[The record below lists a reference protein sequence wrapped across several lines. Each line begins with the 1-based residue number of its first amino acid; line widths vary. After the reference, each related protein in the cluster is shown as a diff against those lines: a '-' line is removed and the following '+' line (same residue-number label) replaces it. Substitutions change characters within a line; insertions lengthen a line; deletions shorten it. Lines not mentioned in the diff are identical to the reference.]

1 MTRSIFSVLKVF
13 SAFALIA
20 AFCVAA
26 QAQPAL
32 IVKVPFDFVV
42 CNSRLTAGEYTV
54 TIDNF
59 KTIVLVRGEHGDSA
73 VMALSMAAHTGR
85 ITQQTKLVFNRYGDR
100 YVLSQVWPAG
110 SNDGRELPPSKM
122 ERELARSTGKPEIVA
137 LLISGR
143 GPHKP
148 VR

>member
-1 MTRSIFSVLKVF
+1 MTKSIFSVLKAL
-13 SAFALIA
+13 SACALIA

-54 TIDNF
+54 SIDNL
-59 KTIVLVRGEHGDSA
+59 KTIVLVRGERGNSA
-73 VMALSMAAHTGR
+73 VMALSIAAHTGK
-85 ITQQTKLVFNRYGDR
+85 ITQQAKLVFNRYGDR

-110 SNDGRELPPSKM
+110 SNDGREFPPSKM
-122 ERELARSTGKPEIVA
+122 ERELARSTGRPEIVA
-137 LLISGR
+137 LLISAPGV
-143 GPHKP
+143 HKP

>member
-1 MTRSIFSVLKVF
+1 MKTILSIVKAFCG
-13 SAFALIA
+13 FALIA

-32 IVKVPFDFVV
+32 IAKVPFDFVV

-54 TIDNF
+54 SIDNQ

-73 VMALSMAAHTGR
+73 VMALSMAAHTGKT
-85 ITQQTKLVFNRYGDR
+85 TQQSKLVFNRYGDR

-110 SNDGRELPPSKM
+110 SNDGREFPPSKM
-122 ERELARSTGKPEIVA
+122 ERELARTTGKPEIVA
-137 LLISGR
+137 LLISGP
-143 GPHKP
+143 GLHKP